1 MNNIFNTPL
10 SRELADLLYLK
21 LKQSENSKL
30 SLNKIL
36 DIYGTK
42 SDYGLSRV
50 NGGAIQL
57 IREKEDVVHYLDE
70 KNQFCL
76 KLI

>member
-1 MNNIFNTPL
+1 MNNIFNNPL
-10 SRELADLLYLK
+10 SSELADLLYLK
-21 LKQSENSKL
+21 LKESKNGEL
-30 SLNKIL
+30 KLNEIL
-36 DIYGTK
+36 DIYRIK
-42 SDYGLSRV
+42 SEYGLSRV

-57 IREKEDVVHYLDE
+57 IREREDVIHFLDE